1 MKRPTEAQA
10 AKIEARIESMI
21 AHSQYESAD
30 RLRREYWDACGLSLD
45 VRKQLDAANP
55 IVRQWP

>member
-10 AKIEARIESMI
+10 AKIEARIEVMI
-21 AHSQYESAD
+21 AHAQYESAD

-45 VRKQLDAANP
+45 VRKQLDTAHP